1 MGLRYDFF
9 YFKKLWIL
17 HISKY
22 LWSYIHK
29 IIFTESFFILK
40 IVWVVRQNMESIKVF
55 IKIIDEIRK
64 NIVKILRYAT
74 AFLPS
79 LLLLDTVIIKIT
91 YNNNALYIVV

>member
-1 MGLRYDFF
+1 
-9 YFKKLWIL
+9 
-17 HISKY
+17 
-22 LWSYIHK
+22 
-29 IIFTESFFILK
+29 
-40 IVWVVRQNMESIKVF
+40 MESIKVF